1 MTTLQRPST
10 SILAMIRKS
19 FALLDT
25 TTLPLLY
32 KAMVRPHLEYGNVIW
47 GPHYKTDQ
55 EAVERV
61 QRRATK
67 LVTTLKHLPYKQRL
81 EALKL
86 PSLCYSRSRGDMIVI
101 YKILSGKCRLDKDK
115 LFPVVPSITRGHKWK
130 VFKSRAHS
138 EVRQRALSIRVINDW
153 NSLPANVVS
162 ANSLASFKSRLDKCW
177 ETKQYDPP

>member
-1 MTTLQRPST
+1 MSKSGGVFQIDDVTRTMSKGGGGAPGVPPIQVQTPPT
-10 SILAMIRKS
+10 WLAG
-19 FALLDT
+19 
-25 TTLPLLY
+25 
-32 KAMVRPHLEYGNVIW
+32 YGPVW

-86 PSLCYSRSRGDMIVI
+86 PSLGYRRRGGDMIFI
-101 YKILSGKCRLDKDK
+101 FKILSDKCRLDKDK
-115 LFPVVPSITRGHKWK
+115 LLPVVPSITRGHKWK

-138 EVRQRALSIRVINDW
+138 EVCQRALSIRAINDW

-162 ANSLASFKSRLDKCW
+162 ADSFACLDKCW
-177 ETKQYDPP
+177 ETKQYDPS

>member
-1 MTTLQRPST
+1 MSIGELSIGEMSIGELSVAEMSVGEMSGYLQS
-10 SILAMIRKS
+10 
-19 FALLDT
+19 
-25 TTLPLLY
+25 Y
-32 KAMVRPHLEYGNVIW
+32 MVRPHLEYGNVIW

-86 PSLCYSRSRGDMIVI
+86 PSLGYRRRRGDMIVI
-101 YKILSGKCRLDKDK
+101 FKILFDKCRLDKDK
-115 LFPVVPSITRGHKWK
+115 IFPVVPNITRGHNWK
-130 VFKSRAHS
+130 VFKSRAHY
-138 EVRQRALSIRVINDW
+138 EVRQRALSIRAINDW

-162 ANSLASFKSRLDKCW
+162 ADSLASFKSRLDKCW
-177 ETKQYDPP
+177 ETV